1 MNAMPQS
8 AKALKLVG
16 DVHAFTSSG
25 REKVQTFS
33 FVMLLWCQFSSYQYS
48 IQIFYILIRSGESFR
63 ELVAYNTK
71 YWNWESSLNLTVQIS
86 ILISIVYTKSE
97 KLFRACEYLLVIF
110 TLCIK
115 IYGVTVEWYGFIT
128 GKKVLRVRSE
138 AGTWVP
144 WSCVSPSWASSNGRE
159 EWRCCITTWTIS
171 QRLCRWFSPRQA
183 SSSVCCNEY
192 ATRFFITLSSCIK
205 VYEILSQ

>member
-71 YWNWESSLNLTVQIS
+71 Y
-86 ILISIVYTKSE
+86 
-97 KLFRACEYLLVIF
+97 
-110 TLCIK
+110 
-115 IYGVTVEWYGFIT
+115 
-128 GKKVLRVRSE
+128 
-138 AGTWVP
+138 
-144 WSCVSPSWASSNGRE
+144 
-159 EWRCCITTWTIS
+159 
-171 QRLCRWFSPRQA
+171 
-183 SSSVCCNEY
+183 
-192 ATRFFITLSSCIK
+192 
-205 VYEILSQ
+205 